1 MLEITK
7 EMETGI
13 PEVDEQHRELVSKVN
28 NLIALKEKGITEE
41 ETKKTLDFL
50 AEYAVMHFKT
60 EEDLMTRC
68 VYPACYLHEGQH
80 KFFVDKF
87 LAFKHRFENEGHSD
101 VLSTELNTFLVS
113 WLINHIK
120 VSDMDF
126 GRHYIKSMSQLSL
139 EETIAD

>member
-13 PEVDEQHRELVSKVN
+13 PEVDAQHRELVSRVN
-28 NLIALKEKGITEE
+28 DLISLGEKGITEE
-41 ETKKTLDFL
+41 ETKKTLGFL
-50 AEYAVMHFKT
+50 AEYVVMHFKT

-80 KFFVDKF
+80 KYFVEKF
-87 LAFKHRFENEGHSD
+87 LSFKDRFENEGHSNA
-101 VLSTELNTFLVS
+101 LSTELNTFLVS

-120 VSDMDF
+120 VSDVDF
-126 GRHYIKSMSQLSL
+126 GRHYVSSMS
-139 EETIAD
+139 